1 MRPLLL
7 SEHGRRA
14 SEVIDARLK
23 DFGPIAEELERLCK
37 EGRVDE
43 ANQLRKAKLVPLG
56 DEMGQAANEVRSSV
70 DDLAANAARDG
81 DGTTAS
87 SRWIALV
94 FIALAIAVGGV
105 VLMVLRNANDPL
117 GRLVAEMAGSAAQVA
132 SAAGQVSSVSQS
144 LAQGASEQAAS
155 LEETFAS
162 SEEINSMSRRNAENS
177 QSAAGVAGQSQQRS
191 VETNGKLEQ
200 MVVAMSDINASS
212 DKISRII
219 KVIDEIAFQTNILAL
234 NAAVEAARPGE
245 AGAGFAVVAD
255 GVHSLGSAVRR
266 PPGIRRS

>member
-1 MRPLLL
+1 MSSLSGYVRKGASTRPTSFAKQNWFRSAMKWAKPPMKLDLPWTI
-7 SEHGRRA
+7 SPPT
-14 SEVIDARLK
+14 RLAT
-23 DFGPIAEELERLCK
+23 G
-37 EGRVDE
+37 G
-43 ANQLRKAKLVPLG
+43 
-56 DEMGQAANEVRSSV
+56 
-70 DDLAANAARDG
+70 
-81 DGTTAS
+81 GTTAS

-117 GRLVAEMAGSAAQVA
+117 GWLVAEMAGSTAQVA

-177 QSAAGVAGQSQQRS
+177 QSAAGLAGQSQQRS